1 MPVHKGY
8 VKAVRAVL
16 GILGIKWRASS
27 PDLNA
32 IKKVWRWIKAYI
44 NEMEDFPTTKEDLIR
59 VVQELWDSLDPCA
72 WILKEI
78 KKTPQK
84 LEAVRLARGYQTKY

>member
-1 MPVHKGY
+1 
-8 VKAVRAVL
+8 
-16 GILGIKWRASS
+16 
-27 PDLNA
+27 
-32 IKKVWRWIKAYI
+32 
-44 NEMEDFPTTKEDLIR
+44 MEDFPTTKEDLIR

-84 LEAVRLARGYQTKY
+84 LEAVRLTRGYQTKY